1 MNTERSTLQPGAVV
15 GNLRVDRVL
24 GQGAF
29 SVTYRVTDPGRSESF
44 ALKEYFPRE
53 LGRRLRDGRLEAAD
67 ESVRRSYAEGLQ
79 AFLAEGRTAAQLE
92 HAHVVRVL
100 RCFEANGS
108 AYLLMPCYRGE
119 ALDSLLRRTGVFSA
133 EEVLALAQPLL
144 DALDY
149 LHGQG
154 IIHRDIKPANIFVT
168 ETGDPILLDF
178 GAAAA
183 DVETLGSEGYAAIE
197 QYGPSDGG
205 VGPWTDIYGLAATL
219 YRCISRHVPVAAP
232 ERQSAVEAG
241 AADPLPPVDG
251 IVTAN
256 ASPAVQDAIAWGLA
270 IDPRRR
276 PQSVREWR
284 AAFGKPETGE
294 AGGLGRPGL
303 PEGFQPEGREWLP
316 MILLGLF
323 FLALAAGLVYLLTD
337 RGPGTPESID
347 RDTET
352 IDTRDPGSDVPLPA
366 SAAETARWQAALV
379 TDTGYAYQLFLTDFP
394 DSMHREK
401 ALLHLARLDTQA
413 WESARAEGGRAA
425 IEAYLANFPGGAHET
440 DARIALNEI
449 RLAEEAAER
458 ARQQEMQRDEAAWE
472 RVRAART
479 LVAVDKYLA
488 DWPAGTHA
496 DEARELRA
504 ELTHQSNDARAFDM
518 AEKTNTIAAYRNY
531 IEAFPQGQRIADAL
545 EAIDRLT
552 LRPGSVFQDCPS
564 CPEMVVVP
572 AGSFWQGTDES
583 APGALRMETPQRM
596 VSFARPFA
604 VGVFEVTFA
613 QWDECTADGGCTTRP
628 VDNGWGRG
636 DRPVIMVSWND
647 AQEYTAWLSSKTGQ
661 AYSLPSESQWEYAAR
676 AGEESEW
683 LGGDPARVCEYGNVA
698 GAETGFGWQHDACSD
713 PTVAETLPAGT
724 LRPNAFGVHDAIGN
738 VAEWTLDCLN
748 LSYLDAPADGSA
760 WGQGI
765 CGSRMTRGGSWFT
778 GTREIRLP
786 ARFNLK
792 TGDRN
797 DFTGFRVV
805 RTVEPQ

>member
-1 MNTERSTLQPGAVV
+1 MNAERSPLAPGAAV

-29 SVTYRVTDPGRSESF
+29 SVTYRVTDPERDEPF
-44 ALKEYFPRE
+44 ALKEYFPHE
-53 LGRRLRDGRLEAAD
+53 LGRRLDDGRLEAVD
-67 ESVRRSYAEGLQ
+67 ESARRGYAEGLQ
-79 AFLAEGRTAAQLE
+79 AFLAEGRTAARLE

-133 EEVLALAQPLL
+133 EEALALARPLL

-154 IIHRDIKPANIFVT
+154 IVHRDIKPANIFVT
-168 ETGDPILLDF
+168 ENGDPILLDF

-183 DVETLGSEGYAAIE
+183 DVQTLGSEGYAAIE
-197 QYGPSDGG
+197 QYGASGSG
-205 VGPWTDIYGLAATL
+205 VGPATDIYGLAATL
-219 YRCISRHVPVAAP
+219 YRCISGRVPLAAP
-232 ERQSAVEAG
+232 ERQSAVAAG
-241 AADPLPPVDG
+241 AGDPLPPVDDSAATG
-251 IVTAN
+251 D
-256 ASPAVQDAIAWGLA
+256 SAVVRDAIAWGLA
-270 IDPRRR
+270 IEPPKR

-284 AAFGKPETGE
+284 PAFGETG
-294 AGGLGRPGL
+294 GQGRPGL
-303 PEGFQPEGREWLP
+303 PEGFEPEGREWLP

-323 FLALAAGLVYLLTD
+323 FLALAAGLVYLLVD
-337 RGPGTPESID
+337 RGAGAPEHTA
-347 RDTET
+347 RDGET
-352 IDTRDPGSDVPLPA
+352 IDTRDPVSDLPLPA
-366 SAAETARWQAALV
+366 SAAETARWQAALEA
-379 TDTGYAYQLFLTDFP
+379 DTAYAYRLFLTDFP

-401 ALLHLARLDTQA
+401 ALLHLARLDTKA
-413 WESARAEGGRAA
+413 WEAARAEGGRAA
-425 IEAYLANFPGGAHET
+425 IEAYLAGFPGGAHET

-458 ARQQEMQRDEAAWE
+458 ARQQELQRETAAWE
-472 RVRAART
+472 RVRATRT
-479 LVAVDKYLA
+479 LAAVNAYLA
-488 DWPAGTHA
+488 DWPAGVHA
-496 DEARELRA
+496 DQARQLRA
-504 ELTHQSNDARAFDM
+504 ELALESNEARAFEAARKM
-518 AEKTNTIAAYRNY
+518 NTIDSYRGY
-531 IEAFPQGQRIADAL
+531 IAAFPQGRRVADAL
-545 EAIDRLT
+545 EAIDKLT
-552 LRPGSVFQDCPS
+552 LRPGTVFRDCLS
-564 CPEMVVVP
+564 CPAMAVVP
-572 AGSFWQGTDES
+572 AGSFWQGTDAS
-583 APGALRMETPQRM
+583 APGALRKETPRRM
-596 VSFARPFA
+596 VSFAGPFA
-604 VGVFEVTFA
+604 VGVFEVSFA

-647 AQEYTAWLSSKTGQ
+647 AQEYTAWLSGKTGQ

-683 LGGDPARVCEYGNVA
+683 LGGDPARVCEFGNVA

-713 PTVAETLPAGT
+713 PAVAETLPTGT
-724 LRPNAFGVHDAIGN
+724 LQPNAFGVHDVIGN